1 MDLQKAALNSTE
13 WFENVPDYID
23 QPVTQ
28 FAYSLWKRRGRHPR
42 WRYHLHL
49 ATQFSPLRRVRQTVS
64 ALRNGLRAQ
73 QRMKL
78 AHVSP
83 TAYSDPDAATRSV
96 RVQ

>member
-1 MDLQKAALNSTE
+1 
-13 WFENVPDYID
+13 ENVPSCID
-23 QPVTQ
+23 EPITQ

-49 ATQFSPLRRVRQTVS
+49 ATQFSPVRRLRQELS

-78 AHVSP
+78 ANVSP
-83 TAYSDPDAATRSV
+83 EAYPDLDVRTRSV